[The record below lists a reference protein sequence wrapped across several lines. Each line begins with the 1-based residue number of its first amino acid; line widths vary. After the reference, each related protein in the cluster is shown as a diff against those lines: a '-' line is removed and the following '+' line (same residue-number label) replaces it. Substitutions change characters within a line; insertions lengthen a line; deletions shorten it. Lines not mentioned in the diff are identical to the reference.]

1 MKYKIFNR
9 KFKKDL
15 RHKYTGSIP
24 LKQQE
29 KFKNEKEK
37 LMVAKREFDEKII
50 RISDEKYQLE
60 DLIAEYTAR
69 NKEIEMLKNAAKIGS
84 DGSVKFNEKFLDS
97 FKKSENLRMI
107 NLKLERANRRNKD
120 QVEYF
125 CFKC

>member
-1 MKYKIFNR
+1 
-9 KFKKDL
+9 
-15 RHKYTGSIP
+15 
-24 LKQQE
+24 
-29 KFKNEKEK
+29 
-37 LMVAKREFDEKII
+37 MVAKREFDEKII

-69 NKEIEMLKNAAKIGS
+69 NKEIEMLKNAAKIGA

-120 QVEYF
+120 QVDF
-125 CFKC
+125 FFNFRFHLCPFKFRNLLNS